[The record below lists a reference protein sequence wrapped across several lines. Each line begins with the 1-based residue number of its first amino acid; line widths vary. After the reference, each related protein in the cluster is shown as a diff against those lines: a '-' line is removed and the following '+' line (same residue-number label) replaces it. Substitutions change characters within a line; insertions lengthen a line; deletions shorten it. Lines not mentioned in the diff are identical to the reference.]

1 MRNIQWDQTGERLYE
16 TGVDRGVLYR
26 KQSDSSFKNGVAWNG
41 LTNVSENPT
50 GAEPNPIYADN
61 IKYLTLMS
69 AEEFEATIE
78 AYTYPDEFG
87 ECDGS
92 AEITTGVSAGQQ
104 PRKAFGLSYRTK
116 IGNDVDGED
125 YGYKLHLIYGALAS
139 PSEKSYNT
147 INDSPE
153 AITFSWD
160 ISTTPVEVT
169 GMKPTAILTIDSNK
183 VNSTKLATLESIL
196 YGEDAV
202 EGRLPLPDEVLTIM
216 ETTPDPIALS
226 STSPTD
232 EDSDVA
238 IDSVVVMTFNNVIV
252 SESVSMADAGGD
264 IVAGT
269 KSWDSEHKVLTFTPS
284 VDLTNSEVY
293 IVTVSGVVDAHGQAL
308 TAESFNFETI
318 AM

>member
-1 MRNIQWDQTGERLYE
+1 
-16 TGVDRGVLYR
+16 
-26 KQSDSSFKNGVAWNG
+26 
-41 LTNVSENPT
+41 
-50 GAEPNPIYADN
+50 
-61 IKYLTLMS
+61 
-69 AEEFEATIE
+69 
-78 AYTYPDEFG
+78 
-87 ECDGS
+87 
-92 AEITTGVSAGQQ
+92 
-104 PRKAFGLSYRTK
+104 
-116 IGNDVDGED
+116 
-125 YGYKLHLIYGALAS
+125 
-139 PSEKSYNT
+139 
-147 INDSPE
+147 
-153 AITFSWD
+153 
-160 ISTTPVEVT
+160 
-169 GMKPTAILTIDSNK
+169 MKPTAILTIDSNK